1 MHSKVARITC
11 LIFKL
16 WNYIQR
22 IIYKTLHTVNDLL
35 RAKYRKKLKERHSR
49 IIVHLEMDDVV
60 LRSSI
65 RESGI
70 RKTRRNVKKII
81 NVEEREIQQETP
93 LLQPN
98 QRGRPSRQ

>member
-1 MHSKVARITC
+1 
-11 LIFKL
+11 
-16 WNYIQR
+16 
-22 IIYKTLHTVNDLL
+22 
-35 RAKYRKKLKERHSR
+35 
-49 IIVHLEMDDVV
+49 MDDVV

-70 RKTRRNVKKII
+70 RKTRRNVKKIK
-81 NVEEREIQQETP
+81 NVEEKEIQQETP